1 LERKKDFRNIRL
13 SLQPPICSMKLF
25 NIFGLLLNLIGAV
38 MMFYSNPVH
47 SKRIS
52 FHEED
57 ELKSIL
63 KKETKDRKN
72 LKFGLLLMCLGF
84 TIQLAASILEHSMT
98 K

>member
-1 LERKKDFRNIRL
+1 
-13 SLQPPICSMKLF
+13 MKLV

-38 MMFYSNPVH
+38 MMFYSTPVH

-63 KKETKDRKN
+63 KKESNDRKN
-72 LKFGLLLMCLGF
+72 LKLGLLLMCLGF
-84 TIQLAASILEHSMT
+84 TIQLAVSIMEHSMT

>member
-1 LERKKDFRNIRL
+1 
-13 SLQPPICSMKLF
+13 MKLL

-38 MMFYSNPVH
+38 IMFYSSPLH

-63 KKETKDRKN
+63 KKETKDRKQMK
-72 LKFGLLLMCLGF
+72 LGLLLICLGF
-84 TIQLAASILEHSMT
+84 TVQLVVSIMDHSTT